1 MALDPVPTWI
11 HGAKHSGD
19 ILRAATFNETGGA
32 EGVTTPASFRVRAT
46 ETPSNM
52 VRVDPGGLLMLSPW
66 DEGQTYSMRNASET
80 LVEVPASSSL
90 GANTWYING
99 WVNDPNK
106 PGGTEPESTA
116 FGPYNFL
123 TCDSAPK
130 GNNPAYACARIV
142 VPEDTATIQ
151 DDMITD
157 LRKLATP
164 KTKPEMRTYALLSGD
179 TTVLSN
185 NTAYP
190 QGATWPVAVEDAW
203 GTIDIPSWA
212 TRARIMMMWSGVRTF
227 DGNVFGGVW
236 VQIGATVNPSN
247 KKTQRV
253 AYNSA
258 NPSDVVRDTLV
269 ASDDVY
275 IPAALRGTSQKF
287 YPRGNRESSGSGRL
301 SLDGGSAMTLIVTF
315 VEELEK

>member
-11 HGAKHSGD
+11 FGAKHSGD

-32 EGVTTPASFRVRAT
+32 EGVTTPTSFRVRAT
-46 ETPSNM
+46 PTPSEY
-52 VRVDPGGLLMLSPW
+52 VRVDPGGLLMLSPF

-80 LVEVPASSSL
+80 LVKVPASSSL
-90 GANTWYING
+90 SAGTWYING

-106 PGGTEPESTA
+106 PGGTTPASKE

-123 TCDSAPK
+123 TCDSEPLTDFPSYAP
-130 GNNPAYACARIV
+130 ARIV
-142 VPEDTATIQ
+142 VPKNEAVVRP
-151 DDMITD
+151 DDITD

-164 KTKPEMRTYALLSGD
+164 KTKPEMRTYALLAGD
-179 TTVLSN
+179 TTVLTNSN
-185 NTAYP
+185 AYP
-190 QGATWPVAVEDAW
+190 NGATWPVAVEDAW

-227 DGNVFGGVW
+227 DGNAFGGIW
-236 VQIGATVNPSN
+236 VQIGTTVNPN
-247 KKTQRV
+247 HKVTQKV

-258 NPSDVVRDTLV
+258 NPSDVTRDTIV

-287 YPRGNRESSGSGRL
+287 YPRGNRESAGLGRF
-301 SLDGGSAMTLIVTF
+301 SLDGGSAMTLLVTF